1 MQLISRKERSAMQEN
16 LPKSLRD
23 YTLALQQGDGE
34 AASRVIEGLPIKSL
48 SLGEIYLGLL
58 TPALTAIGDSWCVG
72 EIGIG
77 QEHLATQLVLGQL
90 DRLQAIFGA
99 PERRSSYRVLVSCVE
114 GEQHFVGA
122 RMFADLCLAQ
132 GWAVDFLGPDTP
144 TAALLDIVE
153 NRHPQIVALSLTM
166 ERGVEAARLLVR
178 ELTQLAAPPKVI
190 LGGAAAVAAKL
201 LVPENSRD
209 TVVVP
214 DAVEGVNV
222 AAAWQRIDRPRTIL
236 KEYLQVL
243 GHRVR
248 ELRTKKGWTQEQ
260 LAQAT
265 RVTRVCIVA
274 VEGGKQNVSMD
285 IVVRMANA
293 LAIRPEALLTE
304 QQGSLESGRR
314 EA

>member
-1 MQLISRKERSAMQEN
+1 MQLISRKERSAMQAN

-23 YTLALQQGDGE
+23 YTRALRQGDGV
-34 AASRVIEGLPIKSL
+34 AADRVIEALPIKAL

-72 EIGIG
+72 EIGVG

-90 DRLQAIFGA
+90 DRLRGIFGA
-99 PERRSSYRVLVSCVE
+99 PERRSSYRVMVSCVE
-114 GEQHFVGA
+114 REQHTIGA

-132 GWAVDFLGPDTP
+132 GWVVDFLGADIPG
-144 TAALLDIVE
+144 AALLDMIE
-153 NRHPQIVALSLTM
+153 SRHPQILALSLTM
-166 ERGVEAARLLVR
+166 ERGVDTARDFLR
-178 ELTQLAAPPKVI
+178 ELAQLAAPPKVI
-190 LGGAAAVAAKL
+190 LGGQAAVAAKL

-209 TVVVP
+209 SVVTSDV
-214 DAVEGVNV
+214 VEGINS

-243 GHRVR
+243 GQRVR

-293 LAIRPEALLTE
+293 LGIRPEALLTE
-304 QQGSLESGRR
+304 HEESLHSGRR